1 MSDATLSL
9 KQRLGG
15 RSLYLVGMMG
25 SGKTS
30 TGRPLAEQLGYGFV
44 DADAVIEQA
53 AGCSIPEIFERDGE
67 AGFRALESQ
76 VLNAIGQRHSLV
88 VATGGGVVTQQENW
102 GLLHSGIV
110 VWLDVVP
117 EQLMQRLRADS
128 TVRPLLQT
136 DDPDA
141 ALNALLNQRRP
152 LYAEADLT
160 VVINQETPL
169 AVADGILQLLPSLL
183 KDPTQRRT
191 DCVQAVGGSN
201 RTANHCNV
209 IPGLISR
216 SQAVSINRC
225 AAASK
230 SG

>member
-1 MSDATLSL
+1 MADSTPTL

-30 TGRPLAEQLGYGFV
+30 TGRPLAERLGYGFV

-67 AGFRALESQ
+67 AGFRKLESQ
-76 VLNAIGQRHSLV
+76 VLSAISQRHSLV
-88 VATGGGVVTQQENW
+88 VATGGGVVTQPENW

-110 VWLDVVP
+110 IWLDVVP
-117 EQLMQRLRADS
+117 DQLLQRLKADS

-136 DDPDA
+136 ADPEA
-141 ALNALLNQRRP
+141 ALNALLNERRP

-160 VVINQETPL
+160 VVINDEAPET
-169 AVADGILQLLPSLL
+169 VADGILQLLPSLL
-183 KDPTQRRT
+183 KDPTQRRA
-191 DCVQAVGGSN
+191 D
-201 RTANHCNV
+201 
-209 IPGLISR
+209 
-216 SQAVSINRC
+216 
-225 AAASK
+225 
-230 SG
+230 

>member
-1 MSDATLSL
+1 MADTTPTL

-30 TGRPLAEQLGYGFV
+30 TGRPLAERLGYGFV

-67 AGFRALESQ
+67 EGFRKLESQ
-76 VLNAIGQRHSLV
+76 VLSAISQRHSLV
-88 VATGGGVVTQQENW
+88 VATGGGVVTQPENW

-110 VWLDVVP
+110 IWLDVVSD
-117 EQLMQRLRADS
+117 QLLQRLKADS

-136 DDPDA
+136 ADPET
-141 ALNALLNQRRP
+141 ALNALLEKRRP

-160 VVINQETPL
+160 VVINDEPPE
-169 AVADGILQLLPSLL
+169 AVSDGILQLLPSLL

-191 DCVQAVGGSN
+191 D
-201 RTANHCNV
+201 
-209 IPGLISR
+209 
-216 SQAVSINRC
+216 
-225 AAASK
+225 
-230 SG
+230 

>member
-1 MSDATLSL
+1 MSYCRFRVMADSTPTL
-9 KQRLGG
+9 KQRLSG

-30 TGRPLAEQLGYGFV
+30 TGRPLAKRLGYGFV

-67 AGFRALESQ
+67 AGFRSLESQ
-76 VLNAIGQRHSLV
+76 VLSAISQRHSLV
-88 VATGGGVVTQQENW
+88 VATGGGVVTQPENW

-110 VWLDVVP
+110 IWLDVVP
-117 EQLMQRLRADS
+117 DQLLHRLNADS

-136 DDPDA
+136 TDPEA
-141 ALNALLNQRRP
+141 ALNALLNERRP
-152 LYAEADLT
+152 LYSEADLT
-160 VVINQETPL
+160 VVINDETPE

-191 DCVQAVGGSN
+191 D
-201 RTANHCNV
+201 
-209 IPGLISR
+209 
-216 SQAVSINRC
+216 
-225 AAASK
+225 
-230 SG
+230 

>member
-1 MSDATLSL
+1 MADSTPTL

-30 TGRPLAEQLGYGFV
+30 TGRPLAERLGYGFV

-67 AGFRALESQ
+67 AGFRSLESQ
-76 VLNAIGQRHSLV
+76 VLNAISQRHSLV
-88 VATGGGVVTQQENW
+88 VATGGGVVTEPENW
-102 GLLHSGIV
+102 GVLHSGIV
-110 VWLDVVP
+110 IWLDVVP
-117 EQLMQRLRADS
+117 DQLMQRLKADS

-136 DDPDA
+136 ADPEAD
-141 ALNALLNQRRP
+141 LKALLNKRQP

-160 VVINQETPL
+160 VVINDETPD

-183 KDPTQRRT
+183 KDPTQRRM
-191 DCVQAVGGSN
+191 D
-201 RTANHCNV
+201 
-209 IPGLISR
+209 
-216 SQAVSINRC
+216 
-225 AAASK
+225 
-230 SG
+230 

>member
-1 MSDATLSL
+1 MSDATPSL

-15 RSLYLVGMMG
+15 RSLYLLGMMG

-30 TGRPLAEQLGYGFV
+30 TGRPLAERLGYGFV

-67 AGFRALESQ
+67 AGFRKLESQ
-76 VLNAIGQRHSLV
+76 VLSAISQRHSLV

-110 VWLDVVP
+110 IWLDVVP
-117 EQLMQRLRADS
+117 EQLIKRLRADT

-136 DDPDA
+136 ADPDA

-160 VVINQETPL
+160 VVINEETPE
-169 AVADGILQLLPSLL
+169 AVADGILQLLPGLL

-191 DCVQAVGGSN
+191 D
-201 RTANHCNV
+201 
-209 IPGLISR
+209 
-216 SQAVSINRC
+216 
-225 AAASK
+225 
-230 SG
+230 

>member
-1 MSDATLSL
+1 MSDPISSL

-30 TGRPLAEQLGYGFV
+30 TGRPLAERLGYGFV

-76 VLNAIGQRHSLV
+76 VLNAISQRHSLV

-110 VWLDVVP
+110 IWLDVVP
-117 EQLMQRLRADS
+117 DQLLQRLKADS

-136 DDPDA
+136 DDPEA
-141 ALNALLNQRRP
+141 ALNALLNERRP

-160 VVINQETPL
+160 VVINEETPET
-169 AVADGILQLLPSLL
+169 VADGILQLLPGLL

-191 DCVQAVGGSN
+191 D
-201 RTANHCNV
+201 
-209 IPGLISR
+209 
-216 SQAVSINRC
+216 
-225 AAASK
+225 
-230 SG
+230 

>member
-1 MSDATLSL
+1 MSYLRFRVMADSTPTL

-76 VLNAIGQRHSLV
+76 VLNAISQRHSLV

-110 VWLDVVP
+110 IWLDVVP
-117 EQLMQRLRADS
+117 EQLMQRLKADS

-141 ALNALLNQRRP
+141 ALNALLNRRRP

-160 VVINQETPL
+160 VVIDQETPD

-191 DCVQAVGGSN
+191 D
-201 RTANHCNV
+201 
-209 IPGLISR
+209 
-216 SQAVSINRC
+216 
-225 AAASK
+225 
-230 SG
+230 

>member
-1 MSDATLSL
+1 MSDATPSL

-30 TGRPLAEQLGYGFV
+30 TGRPLAERLGYGFV

-67 AGFRALESQ
+67 AGFRKLESQ
-76 VLNAIGQRHSLV
+76 VLSAISQRHSLV

-110 VWLDVVP
+110 IWLDVVP
-117 EQLMQRLRADS
+117 DQLLQRLKADS

-136 DDPDA
+136 DDPEA
-141 ALNALLNQRRP
+141 ALNALLNERRS

-160 VVINQETPL
+160 VVINEETPET
-169 AVADGILQLLPSLL
+169 VADGILQLLPGLL

-191 DCVQAVGGSN
+191 D
-201 RTANHCNV
+201 
-209 IPGLISR
+209 
-216 SQAVSINRC
+216 
-225 AAASK
+225 
-230 SG
+230 

>member
-1 MSDATLSL
+1 MSDPTPSL

-30 TGRPLAEQLGYGFV
+30 TGRPLAQQLGYGFV

-53 AGCSIPEIFERDGE
+53 ADCSIPEIFERDGE

-76 VLNAIGQRHSLV
+76 VLNAISQRHSLV

-110 VWLDVVP
+110 IWLDVVP
-117 EQLMQRLRADS
+117 EQLMQRLKADS

-141 ALNALLNQRRP
+141 ALNALLNRRRP

-160 VVINQETPL
+160 VVIDQETPD

-191 DCVQAVGGSN
+191 D
-201 RTANHCNV
+201 
-209 IPGLISR
+209 
-216 SQAVSINRC
+216 
-225 AAASK
+225 
-230 SG
+230 

>member
-1 MSDATLSL
+1 MADSTPTL
-9 KQRLGG
+9 KQRLSG

-30 TGRPLAEQLGYGFV
+30 TGRPLAERLGYGFV

-67 AGFRALESQ
+67 AGFRSLESQ
-76 VLNAIGQRHSLV
+76 VLSAISQRHSLV
-88 VATGGGVVTQQENW
+88 VATGGGVVTQPENW
-102 GLLHSGIV
+102 GMLHSGIV
-110 VWLDVVP
+110 IWLDVVP
-117 EQLMQRLRADS
+117 DQLLQRLNADS

-136 DDPDA
+136 ADPEA
-141 ALNALLNQRRP
+141 ALNALLNERRP

-160 VVINQETPL
+160 VVINDETPE

-191 DCVQAVGGSN
+191 D
-201 RTANHCNV
+201 
-209 IPGLISR
+209 
-216 SQAVSINRC
+216 
-225 AAASK
+225 
-230 SG
+230 

>member
-1 MSDATLSL
+1 MSDPIPSL

-30 TGRPLAEQLGYGFV
+30 TGRPLAERLGYGFV

-136 DDPDA
+136 VDPDA

-191 DCVQAVGGSN
+191 D
-201 RTANHCNV
+201 
-209 IPGLISR
+209 
-216 SQAVSINRC
+216 
-225 AAASK
+225 
-230 SG
+230 

>member
-1 MSDATLSL
+1 MADSTPTL
-9 KQRLGG
+9 KQRLAG

-30 TGRPLAEQLGYGFV
+30 TGRPLAERLGYGFV

-67 AGFRALESQ
+67 AGFRSLESQ
-76 VLNAIGQRHSLV
+76 VLSAISQRHSLV
-88 VATGGGVVTQQENW
+88 VATGGGVVTQPENW

-110 VWLDVVP
+110 IWLDVVP
-117 EQLMQRLRADS
+117 DQLLQRLNADS

-136 DDPDA
+136 ADPEA
-141 ALNALLNQRRP
+141 ALNALLNERRP

-160 VVINQETPL
+160 VVINDETPEG
-169 AVADGILQLLPSLL
+169 VADGILQLVPSLL

-191 DCVQAVGGSN
+191 D
-201 RTANHCNV
+201 
-209 IPGLISR
+209 
-216 SQAVSINRC
+216 
-225 AAASK
+225 
-230 SG
+230 

>member
-30 TGRPLAEQLGYGFV
+30 TGRPLAERLGYGFV

-110 VWLDVVP
+110 IWLDVVP

-141 ALNALLNQRRP
+141 ALNTLLNQRRP

-160 VVINQETPL
+160 VVIDQETPD

-191 DCVQAVGGSN
+191 D
-201 RTANHCNV
+201 
-209 IPGLISR
+209 
-216 SQAVSINRC
+216 
-225 AAASK
+225 
-230 SG
+230 

>member
-1 MSDATLSL
+1 MAESVPSL

-30 TGRPLAEQLGYGFV
+30 TGRPLAERLSYGFV

-53 AGCSIPEIFERDGE
+53 AGCTIPEIFEQNGE
-67 AGFRALESQ
+67 AGFRAIETQ
-76 VLNAIGQRHSLV
+76 VLNAISQRHSLV
-88 VATGGGVVTQQENW
+88 VATGGGVVTQPENW

-110 VWLDVVP
+110 IWLDVVP
-117 EQLMQRLRADS
+117 DQLLQRLNADS

-136 DDPDA
+136 ADPEA
-141 ALNALLNQRRP
+141 ALNALLNERRP

-160 VVINQETPL
+160 VVINDETPE
-169 AVADGILQLLPSLL
+169 AVADGILQLVPSLL

-191 DCVQAVGGSN
+191 D
-201 RTANHCNV
+201 
-209 IPGLISR
+209 
-216 SQAVSINRC
+216 
-225 AAASK
+225 
-230 SG
+230 

>member
-1 MSDATLSL
+1 MSYSRFRVMADSTPTL
-9 KQRLGG
+9 KQRLAG
-15 RSLYLVGMMG
+15 RSIYLVGMMG

-30 TGRPLAEQLGYGFV
+30 TGRPLAELLGYRFV

-136 DDPDA
+136 VDPDA

-160 VVINQETPL
+160 VVIDQETPD

-191 DCVQAVGGSN
+191 D
-201 RTANHCNV
+201 
-209 IPGLISR
+209 
-216 SQAVSINRC
+216 
-225 AAASK
+225 
-230 SG
+230 

>member
-1 MSDATLSL
+1 MADTISTL

-30 TGRPLAEQLGYGFV
+30 TGRPLAERLGYGFV

-67 AGFRALESQ
+67 EGFRKLESQ
-76 VLNAIGQRHSLV
+76 VLSAISQRHSLV
-88 VATGGGVVTQQENW
+88 VATGGGVVTQPENW

-110 VWLDVVP
+110 IWLDVVSD
-117 EQLMQRLRADS
+117 QLLQRLKADS

-136 DDPDA
+136 TDPEA
-141 ALNALLNQRRP
+141 ALNALLNKRRP

-160 VVINQETPL
+160 VVINDEPPE

-191 DCVQAVGGSN
+191 D
-201 RTANHCNV
+201 
-209 IPGLISR
+209 
-216 SQAVSINRC
+216 
-225 AAASK
+225 
-230 SG
+230 